1 MAEPALLAD
10 LVDRVM
16 IGDPWHAGNV
26 LSVLDGLSADDAAR
40 AAVPNAHSIWELVL
54 HMTGWAREVLARLEG
69 APAGEPAAG
78 DWPALPAITEA
89 AWDRDRAALFEVHAA
104 LAAAIRRTPPA
115 QLDEPVADH
124 RDRAAGTGLS
134 KALTLHGLVH
144 HTVHHAG
151 QIALLR
157 RALDR

>member
-1 MAEPALLAD
+1 
-10 LVDRVM
+10 
-16 IGDPWHAGNV
+16 
-26 LSVLDGLSADDAAR
+26 
-40 AAVPNAHSIWELVL
+40 
-54 HMTGWAREVLARLEG
+54 MTGWAREVQARLDG

-78 DWPALPAITEA
+78 DWPAVPAVTEA
-89 AWDRDRAALFEVHAA
+89 AWRRDRDTLFEVHAA

-115 QLDEPVADH
+115 RLDEPVIDH

-134 KALTLHGLVH
+134 KYLTLHGLVH

-157 RALDR
+157 RAVDPLGRPSST